1 VDIDI
6 ACFEGTEDTW
16 SIDSF
21 TKSAIKVMQFELA
34 TRAGERAQ
42 SAGYNCL
49 QLSSNRNK
57 AYSNLSEDDFEYFF
71 EEIVQVRRTM

>member
-34 TRAGERAQ
+34 
-42 SAGYNCL
+42 NCL